1 MNQDNQ
7 LILTVNNAKSKK
19 QLLIQLFMQLGLGA
33 EYPSQ
38 NWDSFWDV
46 ITDNQTYQ
54 QLGLKKLD
62 KVVINHIKCRL
73 DDKNLERYREI
84 EIDSEVLIEL
94 IGI

>member
-1 MNQDNQ
+1 MINNNQ
-7 LILTVNNAKSKK
+7 LILTVTNAKSKK

-33 EYPSQ
+33 DYPNQ

-54 QLGLKKLD
+54 HLGLRQVD

-73 DDKNLERYREI
+73 DTKNMERYLEI
-84 EIDSEVLIEL
+84 VQDSEGLIEL
-94 IGI
+94 VGI

>member
-1 MNQDNQ
+1 MNQDNH
-7 LILTVNNAKSKK
+7 LILTVTNAKSKK

-33 EYPSQ
+33 DYPSQ

-62 KVVINHIKCRL
+62 KVVINHIKCKL
-73 DDKNLERYREI
+73 DQKSLEIYKVI
-84 EIDSEVLIEL
+84 ETDSEGLIIL
-94 IGI
+94 VGI